1 MNRTLIL
8 FAAALFALTGCSQ
21 ATRLTLCYEG
31 LQNDTLFL
39 SAAPVGKPIGA
50 ITDTVVLRNG
60 AARHTFTA
68 DEPLVVWV
76 MPRDFVFDYPIEG
89 GVRTM
94 RNGAGFMA
102 LVLTVG
108 EQAELQATSHGAYAT
123 GEVNGSILN
132 REVVALYNARNPLQG
147 EFFTAIQSGDFGTA
161 MALQP
166 QIAQMMTDYI
176 DAHPDRE
183 SAVFALSQLDEEQ
196 AATYYEKIDKQ
207 AFAGIFQPLQEQL
220 GLIAE
225 GRKVLLGAKQAIVE
239 GGEAPDFTLPT
250 ANGEEFRLSSLRGRW
265 VVLDFWGSWCGW
277 CVAGFPKMKACYAKY
292 HPQVE
297 FVGIACKDT
306 EAKWHAAIKQHELPW
321 MQLFNSRDLRP
332 AQSPMHCYGVEG
344 FPTKIIL
351 TPEGKIHRIFVGESG
366 DFYQVIDNL
375 FK

>member
-1 MNRTLIL
+1 MKCHLTLL
-8 FAAALFALTGCSQ
+8 FAALVALTSCSQ
-21 ATRLTLCYEG
+21 ATRVTLCYEG
-31 LQNDTLFL
+31 LRSDTLFL

-50 ITDTVVLRNG
+50 ITDTVVLQNG

-68 DEPLVVWV
+68 DEPLVVRV
-76 MPRDFVFDYPIEG
+76 MPRDFVFDEQIEG

-94 RNGAGFMA
+94 RNGAGFTA

-108 EQAELQATSHGAYAT
+108 EQVELQATSHGAYVTA
-123 GEVNGSILN
+123 EVDGSTLN

-147 EFFTAIQSGDFGTA
+147 DFFTAIQSGDFGTA

-166 QIAQMMTDYI
+166 QIAQVMTDYI

-183 SAVFALSQLDEEQ
+183 SAVFALCQLDEEQ
-196 AATYYEKIDKQ
+196 TVTSYEKIDKQ

-220 GLIAE
+220 GLMAE
-225 GRKVLLGAKQAIVE
+225 GRKVLLGAKQTIVE
-239 GGEAPDFTLPT
+239 GSEAPDFTLPT
-250 ANGEEFRLSSLRGRW
+250 ANGEKFRLSSLRGRW

-306 EAKWHAAIKQHELPW
+306 EAKWHAAIEQHELPW
-321 MQLFNSRDLRP
+321 VQLFNSRDLQP
-332 AQSPMHCYGVEG
+332 AQSPMHCYGMEG

-351 TPEGKIHRIFVGESG
+351 TPEGKIHRIFVGESD
-366 DFYQVIDNL
+366 DFYQTIDNL